1 MTLDFE
7 DSAPRTTPGPD
18 LGEALIVDVD
28 GYEGPLDV
36 LLALARAQKVDL
48 RKISILALVEQY
60 LVFIAAAR
68 RMQLDLAADYL
79 VMASW
84 LAYLKS
90 RLLLPEA
97 ETDGEPTP
105 DELAERLT
113 LQLQRLDAIRI
124 AAARLMSRDRLGLSV
139 FSRGAPEGIRL
150 VKTPAYSDTLLDL
163 LKAYAVQRV
172 KKFAGGNY
180 KLPKLEIFAI
190 EEARHRLERMLG
202 VIIDWSTLDSLMPD
216 GFEQGQKR
224 RTGLASTLSASLEM
238 ARDGLLELRQMAPFA
253 PVYLRARKAV
263 SNTTDQEE
271 P

>member
-1 MTLDFE
+1 MTLEFE
-7 DSAPRTTPGPD
+7 DSAPRAMPEP
-18 LGEALIVDVD
+18 GEALIVDVD

-48 RKISILALVEQY
+48 RKISILAMVEQY
-60 LVFIAAAR
+60 LSFIAAAR
-68 RMQLDLAADYL
+68 RLQLDLAADYL

-172 KKFAGGNY
+172 KKFAG
-180 KLPKLEIFAI
+180 
-190 EEARHRLERMLG
+190 
-202 VIIDWSTLDSLMPD
+202 V
-216 GFEQGQKR
+216 
-224 RTGLASTLSASLEM
+224 
-238 ARDGLLELRQMAPFA
+238 
-253 PVYLRARKAV
+253 
-263 SNTTDQEE
+263 
-271 P
+271 

>member
-1 MTLDFE
+1 MTLEFE
-7 DSAPRTTPGPD
+7 DTRPRVEPD
-18 LGEALIVDVD
+18 PGEALIVDVD

-97 ETDGEPTP
+97 ESDGEPTP
-105 DELAERLT
+105 EELAERLT

-124 AAARLMSRDRLGLSV
+124 AAARLMSRDRLGLTV
-139 FSRGAPEGIRL
+139 FSRGSPEGIRL

-163 LKAYAVQRV
+163 LKAYAIQRV
-172 KKFAGGNY
+172 KKIATGDY
-180 KLPKLEIFAI
+180 KPPKVEIFAI
-190 EEARHRLERMLG
+190 EEARHRLEKMLG
-202 VIIDWSTLDSLMPD
+202 IIIDWSTLDAIMPE
-216 GFEQGQKR
+216 GFEQGRKR

-238 ARDGLLELRQMAPFA
+238 ARDGLIELRQMAPFA
-253 PVYLRARKAV
+253 PVYLRARKAPP
-263 SNTTDQEE
+263 SNTDQENS
-271 P
+271 

>member
-7 DSAPRTTPGPD
+7 DSAPRVEPEP
-18 LGEALIVDVD
+18 GEALIVDVD

-36 LLALARAQKVDL
+36 LLALARSQKVDL

-97 ETDGEPTP
+97 ESDGEPTP
-105 DELAERLT
+105 EELAERLT

-124 AAARLMSRDRLGLSV
+124 AATRLMARDRLGLTV

-150 VKTPAYSDTLLDL
+150 VKTPQYSDTLLDL
-163 LKAYAVQRV
+163 LKAYATQRV
-172 KKFAGGNY
+172 KKDAGSNY
-180 KLPKLEIFAI
+180 RMPKFELYTI
-190 EEARHRLERMLG
+190 EDARHRLEKMLG
-202 VIIDWSTLDSLMPD
+202 IIIDWSSIDSLVPD
-216 GFEQGQKR
+216 GFEHGRKR
-224 RTGLASTLSASLEM
+224 RSGIASTLSASLEM
-238 ARDGLLELRQMAPFA
+238 ARDGVLELRQMAPFA
-253 PVYLRARKAV
+253 PLYMRARRAQPA
-263 SNTTDQEE
+263 NTDEE
-271 P
+271 NP

>member
-7 DSAPRTTPGPD
+7 DSAPRVEPD
-18 LGEALIVDVD
+18 PGEALIVDVD

-60 LVFIAAAR
+60 LSFIAAAR

-97 ETDGEPTP
+97 ESDGEPTP
-105 DELAERLT
+105 EELAERLT
-113 LQLQRLDAIRI
+113 LQLQRLNAIRI
-124 AAARLMSRDRLGLSV
+124 AAARLMARDRLGLTV

-150 VKTPAYSDTLLDL
+150 VKTPQYSDTLLDL
-163 LKAYAVQRV
+163 LKAYATQRV
-172 KKFAGGNY
+172 KKAAGGDY
-180 KLPKLEIFAI
+180 RMPKLEIFAI
-190 EEARHRLERMLG
+190 EDARHRLEKMLG
-202 VIIDWSTLDSLMPD
+202 LIVDWSTIETLVPE
-216 GFEQGQKR
+216 GFEHGRKR
-224 RTGLASTLSASLEM
+224 RTGIASTLSASLEM
-238 ARDGLLELRQMAPFA
+238 ARDGVLELRQMAPFA
-253 PVYLRARKAV
+253 PLYLRARKAQPA
-263 SNTTDQEE
+263 NTDEE
-271 P
+271 NS